1 MQHRRWSGCRANAG
15 KPKQMIKLLLMLPLV
30 FLILGCEKDTSKR
43 CEALKAAVQK
53 RRFVYTNMHE

>member
-1 MQHRRWSGCRANAG
+1 
-15 KPKQMIKLLLMLPLV
+15 MIKLLLMLPLV

-53 RRFVYTNMHE
+53 RRFVYTNMHERYLAKQ